1 MSSSPEGGQCAR
13 RFVVDGPTAGPSIRH
28 LEEDV
33 ITTQAQAVADR
44 PTLTLA
50 GKIGAALFALWGI
63 LHLWVGYEGT
73 RLYLASPA
81 QDQWRM
87 FIGGAKAPF
96 DAFHFPSDPVTAHVD
111 ANLILNFCYDV
122 AGYGLLGL
130 LVSWL
135 LFRRASWTAY
145 LMGTVL
151 VGICD
156 LSFTFLQMT
165 SGIIQLNVATVSGP
179 IIWLF
184 AVIIT
189 PFGLPPF
196 KSARDRM

>member
-1 MSSSPEGGQCAR
+1 MATSVTSPAS
-13 RFVVDGPTAGPSIRH
+13 TATPPR
-28 LEEDV
+28 L
-33 ITTQAQAVADR
+33 A
-44 PTLTLA
+44 LA
-50 GKIGAALFALWGI
+50 GKVGAGLFALWGI

-73 RLYLASPA
+73 RLYLESPA

-96 DAFHFPSDPVTAHVD
+96 DAFQFPGDPVTAHVH
-111 ANLILNFCYDV
+111 ANLILNLCYDV

-135 LFRRASWTAY
+135 LFRRASWLAY

-151 VGICD
+151 VGLCD

-165 SGIIQLNVATVSGP
+165 SGIIQLNIPTVSGP
-179 IIWLF
+179 VIWLL
-184 AVIIT
+184 AVLIT
-189 PFGLPPF
+189 PFGMPPL
-196 KSARDRM
+196 KGVRELL

>member
-1 MSSSPEGGQCAR
+1 MAIL
-13 RFVVDGPTAGPSIRH
+13 VN
-28 LEEDV
+28 
-33 ITTQAQAVADR
+33 DR
-44 PTLTLA
+44 PCDAAAPRLTPL
-50 GKIGAALFALWGI
+50 GQVGAALFALWGI

-73 RLYLASPA
+73 KLYLVSPTA
-81 QDQWRM
+81 QWRM

-96 DAFHFPSDPVTAHVD
+96 DAFQFPSDPVTAHVQ

-122 AGYGLLGL
+122 AGYGVLGI

-145 LMGTVL
+145 LMGTFL

-156 LSFTFLQMT
+156 MSFTFLQMT
-165 SGIIQLNVATVSGP
+165 SGIIQLNVPTVSGP

-196 KSARDRM
+196 RGAREPM